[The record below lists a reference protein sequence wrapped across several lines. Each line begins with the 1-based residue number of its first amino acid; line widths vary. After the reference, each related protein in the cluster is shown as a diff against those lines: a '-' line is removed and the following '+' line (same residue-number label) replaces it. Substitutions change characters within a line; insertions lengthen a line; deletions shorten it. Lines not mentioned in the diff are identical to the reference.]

1 MQNATFTASTPV
13 FATRNI
19 SAMAVLNWV
28 ADRARVAQQRRALA
42 GLPLSALNDIGL
54 TEAQAKRE
62 AAKPF
67 WA

>member
-1 MQNATFTASTPV
+1 MQNTTFTASTPV
-13 FATRNI
+13 FTIRNI
-19 SAMAVLNWV
+19 SVMALLNWASDHV
-28 ADRARVAQQRRALA
+28 RVAQQRRALA
-42 GLPLSALNDIGL
+42 GLTLSALDDIGL